1 MKVEFRNVSK
11 VLIYSVIVFPIIWIF
26 IFSLFTN
33 WAFPSIFGFGE
44 FNINIW
50 ERLLDSES
58 LLLSGLL
65 LSLIIS
71 LITAILSVSLGFATS
86 EVIYKSRYKNTLL
99 LSAYFP
105 YVLSPVVL
113 ALLLQVYFVK
123 AGLSG
128 SLIGVIVALFMIVY
142 PYSVLFFVG
151 YWNENLINMK
161 QLVRTLGGN
170 KFSAWT
176 KVVIP
181 VSKPVISL
189 CFFQCFIIAWFEFG
203 LTNLL
208 GVGKVKTLPVQIYMY
223 IQEANPYYAAVASCL
238 MIAPPLFLLF
248 INRRWMSESIKFSPL
263 R

>member
-1 MKVEFRNVSK
+1 MAEFKNIYKVF
-11 VLIYSVIVFPIIWIF
+11 IYTVIIFPIIWIF
-26 IFSLFTN
+26 VFSFFTN
-33 WAFPSIFGFGE
+33 WTFPSILGTGD

-50 ERLLDSES
+50 KRLLDSES

-71 LITAILSVSLGFATS
+71 LITALLSVSIGFVTS
-86 EVIYKSRYKNTLL
+86 EVIYTSRYKNSLL
-99 LSAYFP
+99 LAAYLP

-113 ALLLQVYFVK
+113 ALMLQVFFVK

-128 SLIGVIVALFMIVY
+128 SLIGVVIALFMIVY

-151 YWNENLINMK
+151 YWNDDLVNMK
-161 QLVRTLGGN
+161 QLARTLGGS
-170 KFSAWT
+170 KMSAWF
-176 KVVIP
+176 KVIVP

-238 MIAPPLFLLF
+238 MIAPPILLLLL
-248 INRRWMSESIKFSPL
+248 NRQWMSESIKFSPL
-263 R
+263 K